1 MNRELIVNV
10 NPTEISIAL
19 CEDKVLVELNKE
31 QCQTGFAVGDIYL
44 GKVRKIMPGL
54 NAAFVNIGHE
64 KDAFIHY
71 LDLGSQFSSLQKLVA
86 SYQPGK
92 RGIRLD
98 AMKLEPPIEKSGKIG
113 SYLQV
118 GQTVM
123 VQVAK
128 EAISTKGPRLTAD
141 ISLAGR
147 NVVLVPFSSKVFL
160 SQKIRSAEEKKRLK
174 GIAAAVLPK
183 NFGVIIRTAAVEAK
197 DSDIEQDIRSLLD
210 KWQKTLQNIRKNPA
224 PAQLMSEMNRA
235 NTIIRDSL
243 GGAFSQI
250 VVDDEAMYHEIQ
262 NYIRQIEPQSEKLV
276 KLYKGNVPIF
286 DNFDISKQIKS
297 LFAKYVSLRR
307 GAYLIIEHTEAMNVI
322 DVNSGNR
329 TKAEDDQEQT
339 AFDVNLAAA
348 REIARQL
355 RLRDLGGIVIIDFI
369 DMHKAANRQLL
380 YEEMNKLMATDK
392 AKHTVLPLTKF
403 GLMQITRQRV
413 RPVAVQDVTDVCPT
427 CNGTGRIEPT
437 VLLDKKIENKI
448 SYLAQDAGHKYIKLR
463 VSPYVSTYLNHGLWS
478 LRRRWMWKYKIQL
491 KIVADQSVGTS
502 MSTTT
507 TRRAKTCI
515 RIRDTGCRR
524 GGGMDSVDVPDGI
537 RPLLLAGRR
546 TKSGAGQRRKVERHT
561 CSVAGTICSRYE
573 YTELNNRLSALR
585 NRFLQGIF

>member
-1 MNRELIVNV
+1 MNRELIINV

-19 CEDKVLVELNKE
+19 CEDKVLVELSKE

-71 LDLGSQFSSLQKLVA
+71 LDLGTQFNSLQKVVE

-98 AMKLEPPIEKSGKIG
+98 NMKLEAPIAKEGKIG
-113 SYLQV
+113 DYLQV
-118 GQTVM
+118 GQTIM

-174 GIAAAVLPK
+174 AIAASVLPK
-183 NFGVIIRTAAVEAK
+183 NFGVIIRTAAIEAK

-210 KWQKTLQNIRKNPA
+210 RWHKSLQNIRKNTA
-224 PAQLMSEMNRA
+224 PALLMSEMNRA

-250 VVDDEAMYHEIQ
+250 VVDDEAMYNEIH
-262 NYIRQIEPQSEKLV
+262 NYIRTIEPQSEKLV

-329 TKAEDDQEQT
+329 TKAEDNQEQT
-339 AFDVNLAAA
+339 AMDVNLAAA
-348 REIARQL
+348 KEIARQL

-369 DMHKAANRQLL
+369 DLHKAANRQLL
-380 YEEMNKLMATDK
+380 YEEMTKLMATDK

-413 RPVAVQDVTDVCPT
+413 RPVAVQDVTDRCPT

-437 VLLDKKIENKI
+437 VLLDKKIENQI
-448 SYLAQDAGHKYIKLR
+448 SYLTQDRHMKYIRLR
-463 VSPYVSTYLNHGLWS
+463 VSPYVASFLRSGFPS
-478 LRRRWMWKYKIQL
+478 LRMRWMWKYKIHID
-491 KIVADQSVGTS
+491 IVADQSVG
-502 MSTTT
+502 
-507 TRRAKTCI
+507 I
-515 RIRDTGCRR
+515 
-524 GGGMDSVDVPDGI
+524 VDITYCD
-537 RPLLLAGRR
+537 
-546 TKSGAGQRRKVERHT
+546 K
-561 CSVAGTICSRYE
+561 
-573 YTELNNRLSALR
+573 
-585 NRFLQGIF
+585 QGKDVLKR

>member
-71 LDLGSQFSSLQKLVA
+71 LDLGGQFPSLQKLVA
-86 SYQPGK
+86 SQQPGK
-92 RGIRLD
+92 RGLRVESL
-98 AMKLEPPIEKSGKIG
+98 KLEPPVEKSGKIG
-113 SYLQV
+113 DYLQV
-118 GQTVM
+118 GQNIM
-123 VQVAK
+123 VQIAK

-160 SQKIRSAEEKKRLK
+160 SQKIRSADEKKRLK
-174 GIAAAVLPK
+174 RIAAAVLPK
-183 NFGVIIRTAAVEAK
+183 NFGVIIRTAAMEAK
-197 DSDIEQDIRSLLD
+197 DEDIEHDIQTQIDR
-210 KWQKTLQNIRKNPA
+210 WRKTCAAIKKNAASA

-243 GGAFSQI
+243 NGSFSQI
-250 VVDDEAMYHEIQ
+250 AVDDEAMYNEIRG
-262 NYIRQIEPQSEKLV
+262 YIRQIEPEKEKIV
-276 KLYKGNVPIF
+276 KLYRGNVPIF

-491 KIVADQSVGTS
+491 KIVADQSVG
-502 MSTTT
+502 
-507 TRRAKTCI
+507 I
-515 RIRDTGCRR
+515 
-524 GGGMDSVDVPDGI
+524 VDVHYYDKEGKD
-537 RPLLLAGRR
+537 LY
-546 TKSGAGQRRKVERHT
+546 KD
-561 CSVAGTICSRYE
+561 
-573 YTELNNRLSALR
+573 
-585 NRFLQGIF
+585 

>member
-413 RPVAVQDVTDVCPT
+413 RPAMDVDTSEACPT
-427 CNGTGRIEPT
+427 CFGTGTIKPSILFTDSLEGKIDCL
-437 VLLDKKIENKI
+437 VNKHNVKKFA
-448 SYLAQDAGHKYIKLR
+448 LH
-463 VSPYVSTYLNHGLWS
+463 VHPYVAAF
-478 LRRRWMWKYKIQL
+478 I
-491 KIVADQSVGTS
+491 
-502 MSTTT
+502 
-507 TRRAKTCI
+507 
-515 RIRDTGCRR
+515 
-524 GGGMDSVDVPDGI
+524 
-537 RPLLLAGRR
+537 
-546 TKSGAGQRRKVERHT
+546 KSGKFPLSWKWKLKYSMGIKVIPNQ
-561 CSVAGTICSRYE
+561 SLGFLE
-573 YTELNNRLSALR
+573 YKFIDSDKNELDMMEEKE
-585 NRFLQGIF
+585 IK

>member
-71 LDLGSQFSSLQKLVA
+71 LDLGTQFPSLQKLVA
-86 SYQPGK
+86 SQQPGK
-92 RGIRLD
+92 RGLRVES
-98 AMKLEPPIEKSGKIG
+98 MKLEQPVEKTGKIG
-113 SYLQV
+113 EYLQV
-118 GQTVM
+118 GQQIM

-147 NVVLVPFSSKVFL
+147 NVVLVPFTSKVFL
-160 SQKIRSAEEKKRLK
+160 SQKIRSADEKKRLK
-174 GIAAAVLPK
+174 RIAAAVLPK
-183 NFGVIIRTAAVEAK
+183 NFGVIIRTAAMEAK
-197 DSDIEQDIRSLLD
+197 DEDIEHDIQTQIDR
-210 KWQKTLQNIRKNPA
+210 WRKTCAAIKKNAASA
-224 PAQLMSEMNRA
+224 PAQFMSEMNRA

-243 GGAFSQI
+243 NGSFSQI
-250 VVDDEAMYHEIQ
+250 AVDDEAMFNDIR
-262 NYIRQIEPQSEKLV
+262 NYIRQIEPEKEKIV

-297 LFAKYVSLRR
+297 LFAKYVSLKR

-329 TKAEDDQEQT
+329 TKAEDNQEQT
-339 AFDVNLAAA
+339 AMDVNLAAA
-348 REIARQL
+348 KEIARQL

-369 DMHKAANRQLL
+369 DLHKAQNKQALFDEMVQL
-380 YEEMNKLMATDK
+380 MSTDK

-413 RPVAVQDVTDVCPT
+413 RPVAVESVSDVCPT
-427 CNGTGRIEPT
+427 CNGTGKIEPT
-437 VLLDKKIENKI
+437 VLLDKKIENQI
-448 SYLAQDAGHKYIKLR
+448 SFLTQDRGQKFIKLV
-463 VSPYVSTYLNHGLWS
+463 VSPYVAAFLRKGLLS
-478 LRRRWMWKYKIQL
+478 LRRRWEWKYKVRLEI
-491 KIVADQSVGTS
+491 AEDQSVGIVEVHYHD
-502 MSTTT
+502 
-507 TRRAKTCI
+507 KKDNDLI
-515 RIRDTGCRR
+515 
-524 GGGMDSVDVPDGI
+524 
-537 RPLLLAGRR
+537 
-546 TKSGAGQRRKVERHT
+546 TK
-561 CSVAGTICSRYE
+561 
-573 YTELNNRLSALR
+573 
-585 NRFLQGIF
+585 

>member
-71 LDLGSQFSSLQKLVA
+71 LDLGTQFPSLQKLVA
-86 SYQPGK
+86 SQQPGK
-92 RGIRLD
+92 RGLRVEG
-98 AMKLEPPIEKSGKIG
+98 MKLEPPVEKTGKIG
-113 SYLQV
+113 EYLQV
-118 GQTVM
+118 GQQIM

-147 NVVLVPFSSKVFL
+147 NVVLVPFTSKVFL
-160 SQKIRSAEEKKRLK
+160 SQKIRSADEKKRLK
-174 GIAAAVLPK
+174 RIAAAVLPK
-183 NFGVIIRTAAVEAK
+183 NFGVIIRTAAMEAK
-197 DSDIEQDIRSLLD
+197 DEDIEHDIQTQIDR
-210 KWQKTLQNIRKNPA
+210 WRKTCAAIKKNTASA

-243 GGAFSQI
+243 NGSFSQI
-250 VVDDEAMYHEIQ
+250 AVDDEAMFNDIR
-262 NYIRQIEPQSEKLV
+262 NYIRQIEPEKEKIV

-297 LFAKYVSLRR
+297 LFAKYVSLKR

-329 TKAEDDQEQT
+329 TKAEDNQEQT
-339 AFDVNLAAA
+339 AMDVNLAAA
-348 REIARQL
+348 KEIARQL

-369 DMHKAANRQLL
+369 DLHKAQNKQALFDEMVQL
-380 YEEMNKLMATDK
+380 MSTDK

-413 RPVAVQDVTDVCPT
+413 RPVAVENVSDVCPT
-427 CNGTGRIEPT
+427 CNGTGKIEPT
-437 VLLDKKIENKI
+437 VLLDKKIENQI
-448 SYLAQDAGHKYIKLR
+448 SFLTQDRGQKFIKLV
-463 VSPYVSTYLNHGLWS
+463 VSPYVAAFLRKGLLS
-478 LRRRWMWKYKIQL
+478 LRRRWEWKYKVRLEI
-491 KIVADQSVGTS
+491 AEDQSVG
-502 MSTTT
+502 
-507 TRRAKTCI
+507 I
-515 RIRDTGCRR
+515 
-524 GGGMDSVDVPDGI
+524 
-537 RPLLLAGRR
+537 
-546 TKSGAGQRRKVERHT
+546 VEVHYHDKKDNDL
-561 CSVAGTICSRYE
+561 I
-573 YTELNNRLSALR
+573 
-585 NRFLQGIF
+585 QK

>member
-71 LDLGSQFSSLQKLVA
+71 LDLGMQFPSLQKLVA
-86 SYQPGK
+86 SQQPGK
-92 RGIRLD
+92 RGLRVEG
-98 AMKLEPPIEKSGKIG
+98 MKLEQPVEKTGKIG
-113 SYLQV
+113 EYLQV
-118 GQTVM
+118 GQQIM

-147 NVVLVPFSSKVFL
+147 NVVLVPFTSKVFL
-160 SQKIRSAEEKKRLK
+160 SQKIRSADEKKRLK
-174 GIAAAVLPK
+174 RIAAAVLPK
-183 NFGVIIRTAAVEAK
+183 NFGVIIRTAAMEAK
-197 DSDIEQDIRSLLD
+197 DEDIEHDIQTQIDR
-210 KWQKTLQNIRKNPA
+210 WRKTCAAIKKNAASA

-243 GGAFSQI
+243 NGSFSQI
-250 VVDDEAMYHEIQ
+250 AVDDEAMFNDIR
-262 NYIRQIEPQSEKLV
+262 NYIRQIEPEKEKIV

-297 LFAKYVSLRR
+297 LFAKYVSLKR

-329 TKAEDDQEQT
+329 TKAEDNQEQT
-339 AFDVNLAAA
+339 AMDVNLAAA
-348 REIARQL
+348 KEIARQL

-369 DMHKAANRQLL
+369 DLHKAQNRQALFD
-380 YEEMNKLMATDK
+380 EMVQLMSTDK

-413 RPVAVQDVTDVCPT
+413 RPVAVESVSDVCPT
-427 CNGTGRIEPT
+427 CNGTGKIEPT
-437 VLLDKKIENKI
+437 VLLDKKIENQI
-448 SYLAQDAGHKYIKLR
+448 SFLTQDRGQKFIKLL
-463 VSPYVSTYLNHGLWS
+463 VSPYVAAFLRKGFLS
-478 LRRRWMWKYKIQL
+478 LRRRWEWKYKVRLQ
-491 KIVADQSVGTS
+491 IVEDQSVGIVEVHYHD
-502 MSTTT
+502 
-507 TRRAKTCI
+507 KKDNDLI
-515 RIRDTGCRR
+515 
-524 GGGMDSVDVPDGI
+524 
-537 RPLLLAGRR
+537 
-546 TKSGAGQRRKVERHT
+546 TK
-561 CSVAGTICSRYE
+561 
-573 YTELNNRLSALR
+573 
-585 NRFLQGIF
+585 

>member
-98 AMKLEPPIEKSGKIG
+98 AMKLEPPIEKSGKIS

-197 DSDIEQDIRSLLD
+197 DSDIEHDIRSLLD

-329 TKAEDDQEQT
+329 TKVEDDQEQT

-463 VSPYVSTYLNHGLWS
+463 VSPYVSSYLNHGLWS

-491 KIVADQSVGTS
+491 KIVADQSVG
-502 MSTTT
+502 
-507 TRRAKTCI
+507 I
-515 RIRDTGCRR
+515 
-524 GGGMDSVDVPDGI
+524 VDVHYYDKEGKD
-537 RPLLLAGRR
+537 LY
-546 TKSGAGQRRKVERHT
+546 KD
-561 CSVAGTICSRYE
+561 
-573 YTELNNRLSALR
+573 
-585 NRFLQGIF
+585 

>member
-10 NPTEISIAL
+10 TPAEITIAQ

-71 LDLGSQFSSLQKLVA
+71 LDLGQQFPSLDKLV
-86 SYQPGK
+86 SSIQPGK
-92 RGIRLD
+92 RGLRLET
-98 AMKLEPPIEKSGKIG
+98 MKLEEPVEKDGKIG
-113 SYLQV
+113 NYLQV
-118 GQTVM
+118 GQTVL

-160 SQKIRSAEEKKRLK
+160 SQKIRSNEEKKRLK
-174 GIAAAVLPK
+174 RIAAAVLPK
-183 NFGVIIRTAAVEAK
+183 NFGVIIRTAAMEAK
-197 DSDIEQDIRSLLD
+197 DADIEQDILTLVDR
-210 KWQKTLQNIRKNPA
+210 WRKTIQNIRKKEA
-224 PAQLMSEMNRA
+224 PAQVMSELTRA
-235 NTIIRDSL
+235 NTIIRDTLNGS
-243 GGAFSQI
+243 FSQI
-250 VVDDEAMYHEIQ
+250 VVNDEAMFNEIR
-262 NYIRQIEPQSEKLV
+262 NYIRVIEPESEKIV

-329 TKAEDDQEQT
+329 TKAEDNQEQT
-339 AFDVNLAAA
+339 AMDVNLAAA
-348 REIARQL
+348 KEIARQL

-369 DMHKAANRQLL
+369 DLHKAQNRQLL
-380 YEEMNKLMATDK
+380 FDEMVKLMSTDK

-413 RPVAVQDVTDVCPT
+413 RPVAVESVSDVCPT
-427 CNGTGRIEPT
+427 CNGSGKIEPT
-437 VLLDKKIENKI
+437 VLLDKKIENQI
-448 SYLAQDAGHKYIKLR
+448 SFLTQDRGHKFIELR
-463 VSPYVSTYLNHGLWS
+463 VSPYVSTFLKHGLWS
-478 LRRRWMWKYKIQL
+478 HRLRWMWRYKVNLRIT
-491 KIVADQSVGTS
+491 ADQSVGIIDIHYLDKKGNS
-502 MSTTT
+502 L
-507 TRRAKTCI
+507 I
-515 RIRDTGCRR
+515 
-524 GGGMDSVDVPDGI
+524 
-537 RPLLLAGRR
+537 
-546 TKSGAGQRRKVERHT
+546 
-561 CSVAGTICSRYE
+561 
-573 YTELNNRLSALR
+573 
-585 NRFLQGIF
+585 

>member
-71 LDLGSQFSSLQKLVA
+71 LDLGTQFPSLQKLVA
-86 SYQPGK
+86 SQQPGK
-92 RGIRLD
+92 RGLRVEG
-98 AMKLEPPIEKSGKIG
+98 MKLEQPVEKTGKIG
-113 SYLQV
+113 EYLQV
-118 GQTVM
+118 GQQIM

-147 NVVLVPFSSKVFL
+147 NVVLVPFTSKVFL
-160 SQKIRSAEEKKRLK
+160 SQKIRSADEKKRLK
-174 GIAAAVLPK
+174 RIAAAVLPK
-183 NFGVIIRTAAVEAK
+183 NFGVIIRTAAMEAK
-197 DSDIEQDIRSLLD
+197 DEDIEHDIQTQIDR
-210 KWQKTLQNIRKNPA
+210 WRKTCAAIKKNAASA

-243 GGAFSQI
+243 NGSFSQI
-250 VVDDEAMYHEIQ
+250 AVDDEAMCNDIR
-262 NYIRQIEPQSEKLV
+262 NYIRQIEPEKEKIV

-297 LFAKYVSLRR
+297 LFAKYVSLKR

-329 TKAEDDQEQT
+329 TKAEDNQEQT
-339 AFDVNLAAA
+339 AMDVNLAAA
-348 REIARQL
+348 KEIARQL

-369 DMHKAANRQLL
+369 DLHKAQNRQALFD
-380 YEEMNKLMATDK
+380 EMVQLMSTDK

-413 RPVAVQDVTDVCPT
+413 RPVAVESVSDVCPT
-427 CNGTGRIEPT
+427 CNGTGKIEPT
-437 VLLDKKIENKI
+437 VLLDKKIENQI
-448 SYLAQDAGHKYIKLR
+448 SFLTQDRGQKFIKLL
-463 VSPYVSTYLNHGLWS
+463 VSPYVAAFLRKGFLS
-478 LRRRWMWKYKIQL
+478 LRRRWEWKYKVRLQ
-491 KIVADQSVGTS
+491 IVEDQSVGIVEVHYHD
-502 MSTTT
+502 
-507 TRRAKTCI
+507 KKDNDLI
-515 RIRDTGCRR
+515 
-524 GGGMDSVDVPDGI
+524 
-537 RPLLLAGRR
+537 
-546 TKSGAGQRRKVERHT
+546 TK
-561 CSVAGTICSRYE
+561 
-573 YTELNNRLSALR
+573 
-585 NRFLQGIF
+585 

>member
-1 MNRELIVNV
+1 MTDTPAAYLRTSLEDFNRAHGLADQSQSISNQRKVILEYVQHNPEFSEVQIREFIDDGLTGTNTDRPQFQAMIEAARRGEVKCIIVKDLSRFGRNY
-10 NPTEISIAL
+10 L
-19 CEDKVLVELNKE
+19 D
-31 QCQTGFAVGDIYL
+31 VGDYL
-44 GKVRKIMPGL
+44 EHIFPFLGVRVIAVNDGYDSKQYEGKTGGMDIAFRNFMYENYSRDLSIKVR
-54 NAAFVNIGHE
+54 
-64 KDAFIHY
+64 
-71 LDLGSQFSSLQKLVA
+71 S
-86 SYQPGK
+86 
-92 RGIRLD
+92 
-98 AMKLEPPIEKSGKIG
+98 AMHSRMK
-113 SYLQV
+113 
-118 GQTVM
+118 
-123 VQVAK
+123 
-128 EAISTKGPRLTAD
+128 
-141 ISLAGR
+141 
-147 NVVLVPFSSKVFL
+147 KV

-491 KIVADQSVGTS
+491 KIVADQSVG
-502 MSTTT
+502 
-507 TRRAKTCI
+507 I
-515 RIRDTGCRR
+515 
-524 GGGMDSVDVPDGI
+524 VDVHYYDKEGKD
-537 RPLLLAGRR
+537 LY
-546 TKSGAGQRRKVERHT
+546 KD
-561 CSVAGTICSRYE
+561 
-573 YTELNNRLSALR
+573 
-585 NRFLQGIF
+585 

>member
-10 NPTEISIAL
+10 NPTEITIAL

-71 LDLGSQFSSLQKLVA
+71 LDLGPQFPSLQKLVA
-86 SYQPGK
+86 SQQPGK
-92 RGIRLD
+92 RGMRVET
-98 AMKLEPPIEKSGKIG
+98 MKLEPPVEKTGKIG
-113 SYLQV
+113 DYLQV
-118 GQTVM
+118 GQQIM

-128 EAISTKGPRLTAD
+128 EAISTKGPRLTSD

-147 NVVLVPFSSKVFL
+147 NVVLVPFSSKVYL
-160 SQKIRSAEEKKRLK
+160 SQKIRSAEEKRRLK
-174 GIAAAVLPK
+174 RIASEVLPK
-183 NFGVIIRTAAVEAK
+183 NFGVIIRTAAMEAK
-197 DSDIEQDIRSLLD
+197 DEDIEHDIQTQIDR
-210 KWQKTLQNIRKNPA
+210 WRKTCGAIKKCGAQA

-243 GGAFSQI
+243 NGSFSQI
-250 VVDDEAMYHEIQ
+250 AVNDEAMFNDIR
-262 NYIRQIEPQSEKLV
+262 NYIRQIDPEKEKIV
-276 KLYKGNVPIF
+276 KLYRGTVPIF

-297 LFAKYVSLRR
+297 LFAKYVSLKR

-339 AFDVNLAAA
+339 AMDVNLAAA
-348 REIARQL
+348 KEIARQL

-369 DMHKAANRQLL
+369 DLHKAQNKQAL
-380 YEEMNKLMATDK
+380 YDEMVRLMATDK

-413 RPVAVQDVTDVCPT
+413 RPVAVESVSDVCPT
-427 CNGTGRIEPT
+427 CNGTGKIEPT
-437 VLLDKKIENKI
+437 VLLDKKIENQI
-448 SYLAQDAGHKYIKLR
+448 SYLTEDRGCKFIKLV
-463 VSPYVSTYLNHGLWS
+463 VSPYVASYLKKGFWS
-478 LRRRWMWKYKIQL
+478 LRRRWEWKYKVRL
-491 KIVADQSVGTS
+491 KIVEDQS
-502 MSTTT
+502 
-507 TRRAKTCI
+507 
-515 RIRDTGCRR
+515 TGIVEVHYH
-524 GGGMDSVDVPDGI
+524 D
-537 RPLLLAGRR
+537 
-546 TKSGAGQRRKVERHT
+546 RKDNDLIEK
-561 CSVAGTICSRYE
+561 
-573 YTELNNRLSALR
+573 
-585 NRFLQGIF
+585 